1 MSDKPTLNGKAVARP
16 HKLFDPIKTER
27 TFERVST
34 KIKGLIF
41 DGILAPGD
49 RLPSETELAQQFDV
63 GRQSIREALRILEL
77 SGFITIQKGGNGG
90 PMIRTTI
97 LDTINSL
104 FLDAFRLERITTEEL
119 TLARI
124 EIEKVV
130 LGYAID
136 LADEQDIRGLRD
148 NIQKARKKIEDN
160 IMAIDENVDFH
171 NLLARASRNH
181 VFVMV
186 VGSIM
191 AVVRDHTSRL
201 TASLEGTNSV
211 VQQSESVLISRNAV
225 DIHEEIVNAMLEK
238 DRAKAVV
245 LMDTHVRDVGL
256 RLESLT
262 D

>member
-1 MSDKPTLNGKAVARP
+1 MTRP
-16 HKLFDPIKTER
+16 HKLFDPIKPER

-41 DGILAPGD
+41 DGILSPGD

-63 GRQSIREALRILEL
+63 GRQTIREALRILEL

-90 PMIRTTI
+90 PLIRTTI
-97 LDTINSL
+97 LNTINNL

-119 TLARI
+119 TVARI

-130 LGYAID
+130 MGYAID
-136 LADEQDIRGLRD
+136 LADEQDIRDLRE
-148 NIQKARKKIEDN
+148 NIQRAREKIEKG
-160 IMAIDENVDFH
+160 IMAIDENADFH
-171 NLLARASRNH
+171 NLLAKASKNH

-201 TASLEGTNSV
+201 TASLEGMNRV
-211 VQQSESVLISRNAV
+211 LRQSESVILSRNAV
-225 DIHEEIVNAMLEK
+225 DIHEEIVNAMVNK
-238 DRAKAVV
+238 DREKATA
-245 LMDTHVRDVGL
+245 LMDTHVREVGL

>member
-1 MSDKPTLNGKAVARP
+1 MERSQ
-16 HKLFDPIKTER
+16 KLFDPIKTER

-63 GRQSIREALRILEL
+63 GRQTIREALRILEL
-77 SGFITIQKGGNGG
+77 SGFITIQKGGSGG
-90 PMIRTTI
+90 PLIRTTI
-97 LDTINSL
+97 LNTINNL
-104 FLDAFRLERITTEEL
+104 FLDAFRLEKVTTEEL

-124 EIEKVV
+124 EIEKVM
-130 LGYAID
+130 LGHAID
-136 LADEQDIRGLRD
+136 LADDQDILGLRE
-148 NIQKARKKIEDN
+148 NIQMARKKIDQN
-160 IMAIDENVDFH
+160 IMAIDENVEFH
-171 NLLARASRNH
+171 NLLARTSRNH

-201 TASLEGTNSV
+201 TASLEGKNRV
-211 VQQSESVLISRNAV
+211 LRYSESVIISRNAV
-225 DIHEEIVNAMLEK
+225 DIHEEIVNAVLEK
-238 DRAKAVV
+238 DREKAMV
-245 LMDTHVRDVGL
+245 LMDTHVREVGL
-256 RLESLT
+256 RLESLN

>member
-1 MSDKPTLNGKAVARP
+1 MARP
-16 HKLFDPIKTER
+16 HHKLFDPIKTER

-41 DGILAPGD
+41 DGILIPGD

-63 GRQSIREALRILEL
+63 GRQTIREALRILEL
-77 SGFITIQKGGNGG
+77 SGFITIQKGGSGG

-97 LDTINSL
+97 LNTINNL

-130 LGYAID
+130 IGYVID
-136 LADEQDIRGLRD
+136 LADEQDIQGLRE
-148 NIQKARKKIEDN
+148 NIQKAREKTEKG
-160 IMAIDENVDFH
+160 IMAIDENVNFH
-171 NLLARASRNH
+171 NLLAQASKNH

-201 TASLEGTNSV
+201 TAGLEGMNSILR
-211 VQQSESVLISRNAV
+211 QSESVILSRNAV
-225 DIHEEIVNAMLEK
+225 EIHEEIVNAISIK
-238 DRAKAVV
+238 DREKAIA
-245 LMDTHVRDVGL
+245 LMDTHVREVDH

-262 D
+262 

>member
-1 MSDKPTLNGKAVARP
+1 MSRL

-27 TFERVST
+27 TFEKVST

-41 DGILAPGD
+41 DGVLAPGD
-49 RLPSETELAQQFDV
+49 RLPSETELAHQFDV
-63 GRQSIREALRILEL
+63 GRQTIREALRILEL

-90 PMIRTTI
+90 PLIRTTI

-124 EIEKVV
+124 GIEKVV
-130 LGYAID
+130 LNHAIN
-136 LADEQDIRGLRD
+136 LADGHDILGLRE
-148 NIQKARKKIEDN
+148 NIQKARKKIDQN
-160 IMAIDENVDFH
+160 IMAIDENVEFH

-186 VGSIM
+186 VGSMM

-201 TASLEGTNSV
+201 TASLEGTNKV
-211 VQQSESVLISRNAV
+211 LRHSESVIISRNAL
-225 DIHEEIVNAMLEK
+225 DIHEEIVKAMMEK
-238 DRAKAVV
+238 DREKATA
-245 LMDTHVRDVGL
+245 LMDTHVREVGL

-262 D
+262 NSSGATPMS

>member
-1 MSDKPTLNGKAVARP
+1 MERP

-63 GRQSIREALRILEL
+63 GRQTIREALRILEL
-77 SGFITIQKGGNGG
+77 SGFITIQKGGSGG
-90 PMIRTTI
+90 PLIRTTI
-97 LDTINSL
+97 LNTINNL
-104 FLDAFRLERITTEEL
+104 FLDAFRLEKVTTEEL

-130 LGYAID
+130 LGHAID
-136 LADEQDIRGLRD
+136 LADDQDILGLRE
-148 NIQKARKKIEDN
+148 NIQMARKKIDQN
-160 IMAIDENVDFH
+160 IMAIDENVEFH

-201 TASLEGTNSV
+201 TASTEGMKSFLKLN
-211 VQQSESVLISRNAV
+211 ESVILSRNAV
-225 DIHEEIVNAMLEK
+225 DIHEEIVNAILKKNREK
-238 DRAKAVV
+238 ALT
-245 LMDTHVRDVGL
+245 LMDTHVREIGQ
-256 RLESLT
+256 RLESLNG
-262 D
+262 

>member
-1 MSDKPTLNGKAVARP
+1 MAELN
-16 HKLFDPIKTER
+16 KLFNPIRAER

-41 DGILAPGD
+41 DGILSPGD

-63 GRQSIREALRILEL
+63 GRQTIREALRILEL
-77 SGFITIQKGGNGG
+77 SGFITIQKGGSGG
-90 PMIRTTI
+90 PLIRTTI
-97 LDTINSL
+97 LNTINNL
-104 FLDAFRLERITTEEL
+104 FLDAFRLEKITTEEL

-130 LGYAID
+130 LSHAID
-136 LADEQDIRGLRD
+136 LADDRDILSLRE
-148 NIQKARKKIEDN
+148 NIQRARRKLEEN
-160 IMAIDENVDFH
+160 VMAIDENVEFH
-171 NLLARASRNH
+171 NLLAKASKNH

-186 VGSIM
+186 VGSIV

-201 TASLEGTNSV
+201 TASMEGTKSV
-211 VQQSESVLISRNAV
+211 LKLSESVILSRNAV
-225 DIHEEIVNAMLEK
+225 DIHEEIVNAILKK
-238 DRAKAVV
+238 DREKAMA
-245 LMDTHVRDVGL
+245 LMDTHVREVGH

>member
-1 MSDKPTLNGKAVARP
+1 MFN
-16 HKLFDPIKTER
+16 PIRAER
-27 TFERVST
+27 TFERVSI

-41 DGILAPGD
+41 DGILSPGD

-63 GRQSIREALRILEL
+63 GRQTIREALRILEL

-90 PMIRTTI
+90 PLIRTTI
-97 LDTINSL
+97 LNTINNL
-104 FLDAFRLERITTEEL
+104 FLDAFRLEKVTTEEL

-130 LGYAID
+130 LGHAID
-136 LADEQDIRGLRD
+136 LADNQDILGLRE
-148 NIQKARKKIEDN
+148 NIQKARRKLDEN
-160 IMAIDENVDFH
+160 IMAIDENVEFH
-171 NLLARASRNH
+171 NLLAKASKNH
-181 VFVMV
+181 VFVLV

-201 TASLEGTNSV
+201 TASLEGVKSV
-211 VQQSESVLISRNAV
+211 RKLSESVILSRNAV

-238 DRAKAVV
+238 DREKAMV
-245 LMDTHVRDVGL
+245 LMDTHVREVGQ

>member
-1 MSDKPTLNGKAVARP
+1 MAEFN
-16 HKLFDPIKTER
+16 KLFNPIRAER
-27 TFERVST
+27 TFERVSI

-41 DGILAPGD
+41 DGILSPGD

-63 GRQSIREALRILEL
+63 GRQTIREALRILEL

-90 PMIRTTI
+90 PLIRTTI
-97 LDTINSL
+97 LNTINNL
-104 FLDAFRLERITTEEL
+104 FLDAFRLEKVTTEEL

-130 LGYAID
+130 LGHAID
-136 LADEQDIRGLRD
+136 LADNQDILGLRE
-148 NIQKARKKIEDN
+148 NIQKARRKLDEN
-160 IMAIDENVDFH
+160 IMAIDENVEFH
-171 NLLARASRNH
+171 NLLAKASKNH

-201 TASLEGTNSV
+201 TASLEGVKSV
-211 VQQSESVLISRNAV
+211 RKLSESVILSRNAV

-238 DRAKAVV
+238 DREKAMV
-245 LMDTHVRDVGL
+245 LMDTHVREVGQ